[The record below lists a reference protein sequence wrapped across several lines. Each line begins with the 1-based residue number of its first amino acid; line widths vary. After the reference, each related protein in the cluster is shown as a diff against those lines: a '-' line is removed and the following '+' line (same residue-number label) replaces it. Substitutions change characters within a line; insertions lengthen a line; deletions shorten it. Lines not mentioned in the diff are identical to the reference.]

1 MRPLKELFDLSGR
14 VAIVTGG
21 SRGLGEEMAEGLAEA
36 GASLMLCAR
45 REQWLTP
52 TLDTFRGRGFR
63 AEGMVCDVSAPEQVQ
78 AVVDKTVAAYGK
90 VDILVNNAGI
100 SWGAEPEDMPFE
112 KWQKVIDTNLTGA
125 FLFSQAAGREMLKN
139 KYGRIINIA
148 SIAGIHAS
156 VNGAHYAGYAASKA
170 GLMGLTRELAASWGR
185 SNIRVNAIAPGFFHS
200 RLADPAIVHAEPHIK
215 ATSPIPRV
223 GDAGELKGVAVFLAS
238 DASNYIT
245 GQTIVVDGGR
255 TIAYVPVKPSDRV
268 RGWTTTTIGSRT
280 IRATRNG
287 RCTKLFG
294 APRLKAATF
303 PRRHFWA
310 PTSRSASSRTRSTGL
325 PLPWRVMASSRAIAS
340 ASCCRIARST

>member
-21 SRGLGEEMAEGLAEA
+21 SRGLGEEIAEGLAEA
-36 GASLMLCAR
+36 GAALVLCAR
-45 REQWLTP
+45 RDQWLRP
-52 TLDTFRGRGFR
+52 TLDRFQSRGFR
-63 AEGMVCDVSAPEQVQ
+63 VEGMTCDVSVPEQVQ
-78 AVVDKTVAAYGK
+78 AVVAQSMAKFGSI
-90 VDILVNNAGI
+90 DILVNNAGV
-100 SWGAEPEDMPFE
+100 SWGAEPEEMPLD

-125 FLFSQAAGREMLKN
+125 FLFSQAAGREMLKK

-148 SIAGIHAS
+148 SIAGLQAS

-255 TIAYVPVKPSDRV
+255 TIA
-268 RGWTTTTIGSRT
+268 
-280 IRATRNG
+280 
-287 RCTKLFG
+287 
-294 APRLKAATF
+294 
-303 PRRHFWA
+303 
-310 PTSRSASSRTRSTGL
+310 
-325 PLPWRVMASSRAIAS
+325 
-340 ASCCRIARST
+340 